1 MAQIENWSLLD
12 YNPKSTDG
20 IALVPDMILN
30 SAIENKLED
39 RLTQLEQQINKRN
52 KIKIKIKGC
61 ARNHIKILKVR
72 PKES

>member
-12 YNPKSTDG
+12 YNPKSTNG

-39 RLTQLEQQINKRN
+39 RLTQLEQQIVV
-52 KIKIKIKGC
+52 
-61 ARNHIKILKVR
+61 VR
-72 PKES
+72 